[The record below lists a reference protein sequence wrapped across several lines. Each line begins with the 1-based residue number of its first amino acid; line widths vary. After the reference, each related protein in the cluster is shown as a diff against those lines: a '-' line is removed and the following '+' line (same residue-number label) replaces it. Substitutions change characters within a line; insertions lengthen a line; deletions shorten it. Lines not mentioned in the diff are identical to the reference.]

1 MKNYYKNMTASG
13 QVVEGAGQLKGIIV
27 NSHASGTITLN
38 DGLTGTAAGVKATAK
53 LTMSDVIVPASHA
66 NATLTSSGACV
77 PASHATSKLT
87 TDAPVAGNYV
97 KIGDIIYTAT
107 LVENFTLAPYQVA
120 YTKGATAG
128 ATFLDNL
135 KHAVNGTGT
144 VGVNYSFGTA
154 AHPQVV
160 ATTNTDTTQV
170 FVARL
175 PGVAA
180 NTLGTTGTTTRFT
193 WEDTTFG
200 GGTGDSNPGV
210 TTAGATFKLGD
221 NTYMAVVELS
231 ETSGADSVANQI
243 LWETSEAVFLD
254 NVKLAINRTNNSSQ
268 AGTKYSIST
277 VAHPDVVA
285 HTNTN
290 TAQLFVARRPG
301 TAINTKATTTTLANY
316 AFGGT
321 TFVDGVTTDAATV
334 TIGGLADDGV
344 TYTFVTA
351 LSETAGAT
359 AIPNQVL
366 FGAATANAL
375 DNLKL
380 AIDQGA
386 TAGTNY
392 STGTVAHPYV
402 AGSTNSDTEQTVIAK
417 EYAKSYNSIAVS
429 TTLTKGAWGA
439 STLTGGINPAPV
451 ICSTIT
457 LPAEAGLTS
466 LDRFIKMG
474 NLDFTE
480 GLYFTEG
487 GTCDITFVWN

>member
-1 MKNYYKNMTASG
+1 MTASG
-13 QVVEGAGQLKGIIV
+13 QVVTGAGQLKGIIV
-27 NSHASGTITLN
+27 NSHTSGTIALN
-38 DGLTGTAAGVKATAK
+38 DGLTGTAAGVKATAV
-53 LTMSDVIVPASHA
+53 LTMTDVIVPASHA

-97 KIGDIIYTAT
+97 KIGDIKYTAV
-107 LVENFTLAPYQVA
+107 LAEDFTLAPYEVA

-154 AHPQVV
+154 AHPDVV

-175 PGVAA
+175 PGIAA
-180 NTLGTTGTTTRFT
+180 NTLPTTATATRFT

-200 GGTGDSNPGV
+200 GGTGDSNPGA
-210 TTAGATFKLGD
+210 TTAGATFTLVD
-221 NTYMAVVELS
+221 NTYMAVKELS
-231 ETSGADSVANQI
+231 ETSGAASVANQI

-254 NVKLAINRTNNSSQ
+254 NVKLAINETNNSSQ
-268 AGTKYSIST
+268 KGTKYSSAT

-285 HTNTN
+285 HTNSN
-290 TAQLFVARRPG
+290 TQQLFVARAPG
-301 TAINTKATTTTLANY
+301 SHINTKATTTTLANY
-316 AFGGT
+316 AFGAT

-334 TIGGLADDGV
+334 TIGGLANDGT

-366 FGAATANAL
+366 FGADTAAAL
-375 DNLKL
+375 DNFKL
-380 AIDQGA
+380 AIDKGA
-386 TAGTNY
+386 TEGTNY
-392 STGTVAHPYV
+392 STGTVANKYV
-402 AGSTNSDTEQTVIAK
+402 AGSTNADAAQTIIAK
-417 EYAKSYNSIAVS
+417 EFGKHYNSIEVS
-429 TTLTKGAWGA
+429 TTLTDGSWGA
-439 STLTGGINPAPV
+439 ATLTGGINPAPV

-457 LPAEAGLTS
+457 LPATAGLTTF
-466 LDRFIKMG
+466 DRFIKMG
-474 NLDFTE
+474 NLDFSE

>member
-13 QVVEGAGQLKGIIV
+13 QVVTGAGQIKGILV
-27 NSHASGTITLN
+27 NSHSSGTIRVN
-38 DGLTGTAAGVKATAK
+38 DGLTGTTAGVKATAK

-87 TDAPVAGNYV
+87 TNAPVAGNYV

-107 LVENFTLAPYQVA
+107 LAENFTLAPYQVA
-120 YTKGATAG
+120 YTTGATAG

-154 AHPQVV
+154 AHPDVV

-180 NTLGTTGTTTRFT
+180 NTLPTTGTATRFT

-210 TTAGATFKLGD
+210 TTAGATFTLGD

-254 NVKLAINRTNNSSQ
+254 NVKVAINGGTGS
-268 AGTKYSIST
+268 GTKYSSAT

-290 TAQLFVARRPG
+290 TAQLFVAREPG

-321 TFVDGVTTDAATV
+321 TFVDGVTTANATV
-334 TIGGLADDGV
+334 TIGGLYNDGK

-375 DNLKL
+375 DNLAL
-380 AIDQGA
+380 AIDKGA
-386 TAGTNY
+386 TEGTNY
-392 STGTVAHPYV
+392 STGTVAHRYV
-402 AGSTNSDTEQTVIAK
+402 ASSTNADDSQVIIAK
-417 EYAKSYNSIAVS
+417 EYSKYYNEIPVS
-429 TTLTKGAWGA
+429 TTLTDGTWGT
-439 STLTGGINPAPV
+439 STLTGGINPAPL
-451 ICSTIT
+451 ICNTIT

-466 LDRFIKMG
+466 LDRFIKFG
-474 NLDFTE
+474 NADFFE
-480 GLYFTEG
+480 GCYLTVG
-487 GTCDITFVWN
+487 GTLDCTVIYN

>member
-1 MKNYYKNMTASG
+1 MTASG
-13 QVVEGAGQLKGIIV
+13 QVVTGAGQLKGIIV
-27 NSHASGTITLN
+27 NSHTSGTIALN
-38 DGLTGTAAGVKATAK
+38 DGLTGTAAGVKATAV
-53 LTMSDVIVPASHA
+53 LTMTDVIVPASHA

-87 TDAPVAGNYV
+87 TNAPVAGNYV
-97 KIGDIIYTAT
+97 KIGDIKYTAV
-107 LVENFTLAPYQVA
+107 LAENFTLAPYEVA
-120 YTKGATAG
+120 YTAGATAG

-154 AHPQVV
+154 AHPDVV

-175 PGVAA
+175 PGTAA
-180 NTLGTTGTTTRFT
+180 NTLPTTATATRFT

-210 TTAGATFKLGD
+210 TTAGATFTLGD
-221 NTYMAVVELS
+221 NTYMTVLELS
-231 ETSGADSVANQI
+231 ETSGAASVANQI

-254 NVKLAINRTNNSSQ
+254 NVKLAINETNNASQ
-268 AGTKYSIST
+268 KGTKYSSTT
-277 VAHPDVVA
+277 VAHPDFVA

-290 TAQLFVARRPG
+290 TTQLFVARAPG
-301 TAINTKATTTTLANY
+301 IHLNAKPTTDTMANY
-316 AFGGT
+316 AFGAA
-321 TFVDGVTTDAATV
+321 VPVAGVTTAAATV
-334 TIGGLADDGV
+334 TIGGLANDGK

-366 FGAATANAL
+366 FGADTAAAL
-375 DNLKL
+375 DNFAL
-380 AIDQGA
+380 AIDKGA
-386 TAGTNY
+386 TEGTNY
-392 STGTVAHPYV
+392 STGTVAHKYV
-402 AGSTNSDTEQTVIAK
+402 ASSTNTNTEQTVIAK
-417 EYAKSYNSIAVS
+417 EFTNNYNSIEVS
-429 TTLTKGAWGA
+429 ETLTNGSWGGA
-439 STLTGGINPAPV
+439 TLSGGLNPSPV

-457 LPAEAGLTS
+457 LPATAGLTTF
-466 LDRFIKMG
+466 DRFIKMG
-474 NLDFTE
+474 NLDFSE

>member
-13 QVVEGAGQLKGIIV
+13 VVTTGGGQLKGIIV
-27 NSHASGTITLN
+27 NSHTSGTIALN
-38 DGLTGTAAGVKATAK
+38 DGLTGTAAGVKATAT
-53 LTMSDVIVPASHA
+53 LTMSDVIVPATHA
-66 NATLTSSGACV
+66 NATLTSTGACV
-77 PASHATSKLT
+77 PASHATTKLT
-87 TDAPVAGNYV
+87 TNAPIAGNYV
-97 KIGDIIYTAT
+97 EIGGVRYTAAST
-107 LVENFTLAPYQVA
+107 LSETNPYEVKFT
-120 YTKGATAG
+120 TGATAG

-135 KHAVNGTGT
+135 KLAVNGTG
-144 VGVNYSFGTA
+144 VEGVNYSVGTA
-154 AHPQVV
+154 KHPHVV
-160 ATTNTDTTQV
+160 ATTNADATQV

-180 NTLGTTGTTTRFT
+180 NTLSTTGTATRFT

-210 TTAGATFKLGD
+210 TTAGATFTLGD
-221 NTYMAVVELS
+221 NTYMAVTELS
-231 ETSGADSVANQI
+231 ETSGADPVANQI

-254 NVKLAINRTNNSSQ
+254 NVKLAINETNNSSQ
-268 AGTKYSIST
+268 KGTKYSSAT

-290 TAQLFVARRPG
+290 TTQLFVARQPG
-301 TAINTKATTTTLANY
+301 TGINTKATTDTLANY
-316 AFGGT
+316 AFGAT

-334 TIGGLADDGV
+334 TIGGLANDDV
-344 TYTFVTA
+344 TYTFVDA

-366 FGAATANAL
+366 FGANTAAAL
-375 DNLKL
+375 DNFKL
-380 AIDQGA
+380 AIDAGL

-402 AGSTNSDTEQTVIAK
+402 AGSTNTNTEQTIIAK
-417 EYAKSYNSIAVS
+417 NFDKASNGIAVS
-429 TTLTKGAWGA
+429 TTLTDGAWGT
-439 STLTGGINPAPV
+439 STLTGGLNPAPI

-474 NLDFTE
+474 NLDFSE